1 MEGAI
6 KLTAED
12 NLFYDS
18 IGKVYR
24 YRMHCPQCKKP
35 SGCRCFPDLEE
46 AETATMEDC
55 DYACSSKCAV
65 IYSYENNDAQIEE
78 ALQGLGFRRPIKELT
93 EEETTLIIPFLYTN
107 EKDEVRDAIDFLE
120 INKHISQLDHSDKM
134 KIIEYFEECDI
145 LDACDSLSIEMQ
157 KPIEDLT
164 EEEAKKVLEMS
175 DIDFDSPNGESC

>member
-1 MEGAI
+1 MEGII
-6 KLTAED
+6 KLTNED

-18 IGKVYR
+18 VERVYR

-55 DYACSSKCAV
+55 DCACSSKCSVLYA
-65 IYSYENNDAQIEE
+65 YENNDSQIEE
-78 ALQGLGFRRPIKELT
+78 ALEELGFKRQIKELT
-93 EEETTLIIPFLYTN
+93 EEEISLIIPFLYAN
-107 EKDEVRDAIDFLE
+107 DKDLIRDAIDSLE
-120 INKHISQLDHSDKM
+120 INKHIMQLDHSDRM
-134 KIIEYFEECDI
+134 KIIEHHDESDI

-157 KPIEDLT
+157 KPIEELT
-164 EEEAKKVLEMS
+164 EEEARKVLEMA